1 MAVCTFLARKK
12 LNYASDHLEEHAN
25 IVHPHAIVKCNVTV
39 DLNNA
44 ISFAALCKII
54 SRVME
59 TCFLLFKTSH
69 CFTWCD
75 CTFAACLK
83 SKVDAAPP
91 DVTMSHR
98 QPVGGTTLRR
108 K

>member
-12 LNYASDHLEEHAN
+12 LNYASDHLEEHTN

-59 TCFLLFKTSH
+59 TCFLLFKTSTASH
-69 CFTWCD
+69 GVT
-75 CTFAACLK
+75 APLQPA
-83 SKVDAAPP
+83 SKVKWMLHHL
-91 DVTMSHR
+91 T
-98 QPVGGTTLRR
+98 
-108 K
+108 